1 MCLIHHS
8 RLLHLTIPINTTINL
23 IIMLNIIQLIIKP
36 LMRMHNLTSINPPNI
51 SLSIKVN
58 ITDNSSMQ
66 GMTTITLIINNM
78 NKLTKEDN
86 IIEKRI
92 TLNFL
97 DKNNYRA
104 NQLLQL
110 SQMIF

>member
-1 MCLIHHS
+1 
-8 RLLHLTIPINTTINL
+8 
-23 IIMLNIIQLIIKP
+23 
-36 LMRMHNLTSINPPNI
+36 MRMHNLTSINPPNI

-58 ITDNSSMQ
+58 MTDNSSMQ
-66 GMTTITLIINNM
+66 GMITITLIINNM

-86 IIEKRI
+86 IIIEKRI